1 MDKYKKYILYLVI
14 SISYLVAYSFV
25 PIHAISIPKEKIADI
40 KTGFYGKWNM
50 QTIVTSSNCPYILTG
65 TTTESNL
72 EIRPTLFKNLKKNKV
87 NFLKA
92 FWKGGK
98 WSDSNGTIKLLN
110 GNEAISERITNFKT
124 NDRNN
129 WKSIL
134 IDHLKLT
141 EDNTIHSESIVL
153 QYKNDKFIGEYKTF
167 SILTKSE

>member
-1 MDKYKKYILYLVI
+1 MSNSKKIIFCLAML
-14 SISYLVAYSFV
+14 ISYLLTYNCQ
-25 PIHAISIPKEKIADI
+25 ITNAITIPKEKRFNT
-40 KTGFYGKWNM
+40 KEEFLGKWNM

-72 EIRPTLFKNLKKNKV
+72 EIKPTPIQRKGVNL
-87 NFLKA
+87 LKA
-92 FWKGGK
+92 LWKGGK
-98 WSDSNGTIKLLN
+98 WANSNGTIKLLTES
-110 GNEAISERITNFKT
+110 EAISERVTSFKT

-141 EDNTIHSESIVL
+141 EDNTIHSESIVM
-153 QYKNDKFIGEYKTF
+153 QYKNGKFIGEYKTF

>member
-1 MDKYKKYILYLVI
+1 MNNLKNFFLCFTLLITYAFGFNVQIT
-14 SISYLVAYSFV
+14 
-25 PIHAISIPKEKIADI
+25 HAITIPKEKQVDT
-40 KTGFYGKWNM
+40 KEEFLGKWNM
-50 QTIVTSSNCPYILTG
+50 QIIVTSSNCPYILTG

-72 EIRPTLFKNLKKNKV
+72 EIKPLPLKKRGV
-87 NFLKA
+87 HFLKA
-92 FWKGGK
+92 LWKGGK
-98 WSDSNGTIKLLN
+98 WANSTGTLKLLN
-110 GNEAISERITNFKT
+110 EKEAISERITSFKT

-153 QYKNDKFIGEYKTF
+153 QYKNGKFIGEYKTF

>member
-1 MDKYKKYILYLVI
+1 MNNFKKSFFSSMMLIIYL
-14 SISYLVAYSFV
+14 LTCNCQATN
-25 PIHAISIPKEKIADI
+25 AINIPVERKIEAKE
-40 KTGFYGKWNM
+40 GFLGKWNM

-72 EIRPTLFKNLKKNKV
+72 EIKPTPIQREGV

-92 FWKGGK
+92 LWKGGK
-98 WSDSNGTIKLLN
+98 WANSSGTIKLLSK
-110 GNEAISERITNFKT
+110 NEAISERVTSFKT

-153 QYKNDKFIGEYKTF
+153 QYKNGKFIGEYKTF

>member
-1 MDKYKKYILYLVI
+1 MSNFKKIIFCLLI
-14 SISYLVAYSFV
+14 SISYLMISNYYLAN
-25 PIHAISIPKEKIADI
+25 AITIPKEKQVDT
-40 KTGFYGKWNM
+40 KEGFLGKWTM

-72 EIRPTLFKNLKKNKV
+72 EIKPTPIQREGLNI
-87 NFLKA
+87 LKA
-92 FWKGGK
+92 FWRGGK
-98 WSDSNGTIKLLN
+98 WANSSGTIKLLN
-110 GNEAISERITNFKT
+110 KKEGISERVTSFKT

-153 QYKNDKFIGEYKTF
+153 QYKNGRFIGEYKTF

>member
-1 MDKYKKYILYLVI
+1 MSNFKKI
-14 SISYLVAYSFV
+14 SFCLIFLISYLLTYNCQVTNSITIPEEKRLDVKKEFV
-25 PIHAISIPKEKIADI
+25 
-40 KTGFYGKWNM
+40 GKWDM

-72 EIRPTLFKNLKKNKV
+72 EIKPAPIQREGV

-92 FWKGGK
+92 LWKGGK
-98 WSDSNGTIKLLN
+98 WANSSGTIKLLSERE
-110 GNEAISERITNFKT
+110 GISERVTTFKT

-141 EDNTIHSESIVL
+141 EDNIIQSESIVL
-153 QYKNDKFIGEYKTF
+153 QYKNGKFIGEYKTF

>member
-1 MDKYKKYILYLVI
+1 MNNLKKPIFCLII
-14 SISYLVAYSFV
+14 SISCLLSNNWQ
-25 PIHAISIPKEKIADI
+25 ITNAITIPKEKTVNA
-40 KTGFYGKWNM
+40 KEGFLGNWNM

-72 EIRPTLFKNLKKNKV
+72 EIKSAATKRKEV

-92 FWKGGK
+92 LWKGGK
-98 WSDSNGTIKLLN
+98 WTNSSGTIKLLN
-110 GNEAISERITNFKT
+110 EREAISERVTNFKT
-124 NDRNN
+124 NDKNK

-153 QYKNDKFIGEYKTF
+153 QYKNGKFIGEYKTF

>member
-1 MDKYKKYILYLVI
+1 MNKIKKNIFSLTILISCLVTCNCQI
-14 SISYLVAYSFV
+14 TD
-25 PIHAISIPKEKIADI
+25 AITIAKERKVDT
-40 KTGFYGKWNM
+40 KEGFLGKWKI
-50 QTIVTSSNCPYILTG
+50 QTIVTSSNCPYILAG

-72 EIRPTLFKNLKKNKV
+72 EIKSTPIQREGV

-92 FWKGGK
+92 LWKGGK
-98 WSDSNGTIKLLN
+98 WANSSGTIKLLSEK
-110 GNEAISERITNFKT
+110 EAISERVTSFKT

-141 EDNTIHSESIVL
+141 EENTIHSESIVL
-153 QYKNDKFIGEYKTF
+153 QYKNGKFIGEYKTF

>member
-1 MDKYKKYILYLVI
+1 MINSKNIIFSLILLTSCCFI
-14 SISYLVAYSFV
+14 THTCQIAN
-25 PIHAISIPKEKIADI
+25 AITIQREKEVNVKE
-40 KTGFYGKWNM
+40 GFLGKWSM

-65 TTTESNL
+65 TTTESKL
-72 EIRPTLFKNLKKNKV
+72 EIKPIPIKRKGV

-98 WSDSNGTIKLLN
+98 WAKSSGTIKLLTK
-110 GNEAISERITNFKT
+110 NEAISERVTSFKT
-124 NDRNN
+124 NDKNN

-141 EDNTIHSESIVL
+141 EDNIIHSESIVL
-153 QYKNDKFIGEYKTF
+153 QYKNGKFIGEYKTF

>member
-1 MDKYKKYILYLVI
+1 
-14 SISYLVAYSFV
+14 
-25 PIHAISIPKEKIADI
+25 
-40 KTGFYGKWNM
+40 M

-72 EIRPTLFKNLKKNKV
+72 EIKTLPIKREGV

-92 FWKGGK
+92 LWKGGK
-98 WSDSNGTIKLLN
+98 WANSSGTIKLLN
-110 GNEAISERITNFKT
+110 DREAITERITSFKT

-141 EDNTIHSESIVL
+141 EDNTIHSESIVI
-153 QYKNDKFIGEYKTF
+153 QYKNGKFIGEYKTF

>member
-1 MDKYKKYILYLVI
+1 MNSLKRIISLILLLILTV
-14 SISYLVAYSFV
+14 SFCELKPVFALNV
-25 PIHAISIPKEKIADI
+25 PRTTTTNIEPE
-40 KTGFYGKWNM
+40 FYGKWNM

-72 EIRPTLFKNLKKNKV
+72 EIKPAIIKKKGIRL
-87 NFLKA
+87 LKA

-98 WSDSNGTIKLLN
+98 WTDSTGTIKFLSK
-110 GNEAISERITNFKT
+110 NEAISERITRFKT
-124 NDRNN
+124 SDRNS

-153 QYKNDKFIGEYKTF
+153 QYKNGKFIGEYKTF
-167 SILTKSE
+167 SILTKTE

>member
-1 MDKYKKYILYLVI
+1 MSNLKKIIFCLTFLISYILTCNCQTTSAI
-14 SISYLVAYSFV
+14 NI
-25 PIHAISIPKEKIADI
+25 PIERKVDTKE
-40 KTGFYGKWNM
+40 GFLGKWNM

-72 EIRPTLFKNLKKNKV
+72 EIKPIQREGV

-92 FWKGGK
+92 LWKGGK
-98 WSDSNGTIKLLN
+98 WANSTGTIKLLN
-110 GNEAISERITNFKT
+110 GREAISERVTSFKT
-124 NDRNN
+124 NDRNK

-141 EDNTIHSESIVL
+141 EDNIIHSESIVL
-153 QYKNDKFIGEYKTF
+153 QYKNGKFIGEYKTF

>member
-1 MDKYKKYILYLVI
+1 MNKTKKNIFSLVI
-14 SISYLVAYSFV
+14 LISCLVTYNCQ
-25 PIHAISIPKEKIADI
+25 ITDAITIPQERKVDTKE
-40 KTGFYGKWNM
+40 GFLGKWNM
-50 QTIVTSSNCPYILTG
+50 QTIVTSSSCPYILTG

-72 EIRPTLFKNLKKNKV
+72 EIKPTPIQRKGV

-92 FWKGGK
+92 LWKGGK
-98 WSDSNGTIKLLN
+98 WANSSGTIKLLSAK
-110 GNEAISERITNFKT
+110 EAISERVTSFKT

-141 EDNTIHSESIVL
+141 EENTIYSESIVL
-153 QYKNDKFIGEYKTF
+153 QYKNGKFIGEYKTF

>member
-1 MDKYKKYILYLVI
+1 MNSLRKFILCLAI
-14 SISYLVAYSFV
+14 LTSYFLTYTCQIAD
-25 PIHAISIPKEKIADI
+25 AITIPREKIIDT
-40 KTGFYGKWNM
+40 KEGFLGKWNM

-72 EIRPTLFKNLKKNKV
+72 EIKTLQSKKEGV

-92 FWKGGK
+92 LWKGGK
-98 WSDSNGTIKLLN
+98 WTNSSGTIKLLN
-110 GNEAISERITNFKT
+110 DREAITERVTNFKT
-124 NDRNN
+124 TDRNS

-141 EDNTIHSESIVL
+141 EDNTIHSESIVI
-153 QYKNDKFIGEYKTF
+153 QYKNGKFIGEYKTF

>member
-1 MDKYKKYILYLVI
+1 MRNLKKIFFCLILL
-14 SISYLVAYSFV
+14 ISYIFICSCQITNAINL
-25 PIHAISIPKEKIADI
+25 PIERKVDTKE
-40 KTGFYGKWNM
+40 GFLGKWNM

-72 EIRPTLFKNLKKNKV
+72 EIRPTPIQKKGVNL
-87 NFLKA
+87 LKA
-92 FWKGGK
+92 LWKGGK
-98 WSDSNGTIKLLN
+98 WANSSGTIKLLN
-110 GNEAISERITNFKT
+110 GKEAISERVTSFKT

-141 EDNTIHSESIVL
+141 EDNTIQSESIVL
-153 QYKNDKFIGEYKTF
+153 QYKNGRFIGEYKTF

>member
-1 MDKYKKYILYLVI
+1 MRKLKKTLLYIVI
-14 SISYLVAYSFV
+14 LISYLLTYNCTLSN
-25 PIHAISIPKEKIADI
+25 AINIPQEKKIDVKE
-40 KTGFYGKWNM
+40 GFLGKWNM

-72 EIRPTLFKNLKKNKV
+72 EIKTMPIKKEGV

-92 FWKGGK
+92 LWKGGK
-98 WSDSNGTIKLLN
+98 WANSTGTIKLLSEK
-110 GNEAISERITNFKT
+110 EAISERVTSFKT

-153 QYKNDKFIGEYKTF
+153 QYKNGKFIGEYKTF
-167 SILTKSE
+167 SILTRSE

>member
-1 MDKYKKYILYLVI
+1 MSNLKTIVFCLALL
-14 SISYLVAYSFV
+14 ISYLLTYNCQITS
-25 PIHAISIPKEKIADI
+25 AITIPKEKKVDI
-40 KTGFYGKWNM
+40 KEGFLGKWDM

-72 EIRPTLFKNLKKNKV
+72 EIKIVPIKRKEMI
-87 NFLKA
+87 FLKA
-92 FWKGGK
+92 LWKGGK
-98 WSDSNGTIKLLN
+98 WADSSGTIKLLN
-110 GNEAISERITNFKT
+110 EREGISERVTSFKT
-124 NDRNN
+124 NDKND

-153 QYKNDKFIGEYKTF
+153 QYKNGKFIGEYKTF

>member
-1 MDKYKKYILYLVI
+1 MSNFKKIFLCLTLL
-14 SISYLVAYSFV
+14 ISYIFTCNCQTTN
-25 PIHAISIPKEKIADI
+25 AISIPIERRIDTKE
-40 KTGFYGKWNM
+40 GFLGKWNM

-72 EIRPTLFKNLKKNKV
+72 EIQSTSIQREGV
-87 NFLKA
+87 NFLRA
-92 FWKGGK
+92 MWKGGK
-98 WSDSNGTIKLLN
+98 WANSTGTIKLLSDK
-110 GNEAISERITNFKT
+110 EAISERVTSFKT

-153 QYKNDKFIGEYKTF
+153 QYKNGKFIGEYKTF

>member
-1 MDKYKKYILYLVI
+1 MNKYKKNIFYILL
-14 SISYLVAYSFV
+14 SISCLITYLFIPA
-25 PIHAISIPKEKIADI
+25 HALSIPEEKNLDV
-40 KTGFYGKWNM
+40 KNKFYGKWYM

-72 EIRPTLFKNLKKNKV
+72 AIKPSFIKKHRR

-92 FWKGGK
+92 FWKGGT
-98 WSDSNGTIKLLN
+98 WTNSSGTIKLLSE
-110 GNEAISERITNFKT
+110 NEAISERVTSFKT

-153 QYKNDKFIGEYKTF
+153 QYKNGKFIGEYKTF

>member
-1 MDKYKKYILYLVI
+1 MNNTKKNIFCLIVL
-14 SISYLVAYSFV
+14 ISYLLAYNCQTTE
-25 PIHAISIPKEKIADI
+25 AITIAKEKRVDT
-40 KTGFYGKWNM
+40 KEGFLGKWNM

-72 EIRPTLFKNLKKNKV
+72 EIKPIAIQREGV

-92 FWKGGK
+92 LWKGGK
-98 WSDSNGTIKLLN
+98 WANSSGTIKLLTK
-110 GNEAISERITNFKT
+110 NEAISERVTSFKT

-134 IDHLKLT
+134 IDHLQLT

-153 QYKNDKFIGEYKTF
+153 QYKNGKFIGEYKTF

>member
-1 MDKYKKYILYLVI
+1 MKMGYLKKVIFCLVI
-14 SISYLVAYSFV
+14 LLTSNC
-25 PIHAISIPKEKIADI
+25 PITNAITIPREKAVDTKE
-40 KTGFYGKWNM
+40 GFLGKWNM

-72 EIRPTLFKNLKKNKV
+72 EIKTLPSKRESV

-92 FWKGGK
+92 LWKGGK
-98 WSDSNGTIKLLN
+98 WANSSGTIKLLN
-110 GNEAISERITNFKT
+110 DREAITERVTNFKT
-124 NDRNN
+124 TDRNN

-141 EDNTIHSESIVL
+141 EENTIHSESIVI
-153 QYKNDKFIGEYKTF
+153 QYKNGQFIGEYKTF